1 MSKRGNIPEMTSE
14 TVHDYLRQIGS
25 QWTGQGTAMEL
36 GCWLGASSFPLL
48 QGLVSAGYNLPY
60 YCYDKWKANEQQ
72 IGIAQEW
79 GIKLRDKQ
87 DLQPLFERF
96 VCPVY
101 NNVVCHRGR
110 VEQEILKY
118 KGGKIEICL
127 FDAPKRN
134 PVFNISARKVT
145 LHFIPGVT
153 IWGLL
158 DYNFYKKHTGK
169 EREELLAPVRFMED
183 NEKCFEKIM
192 EWGDHCSCVFFRYK
206 GGKINV

>member
-14 TVHDYLRQIGS
+14 TVHDYIRQIGS

-36 GCWLGASSFPLL
+36 GCWLGASSVPLL
-48 QGLVSAGYNLPY
+48 QGLVQAGYNLPY

-72 IGIAQEW
+72 IGIAKEW
-79 GIKLRDKQ
+79 DITLRNKQ

-96 VCPVY
+96 VRPVY
-101 NNVVCHRGR
+101 NNIVCHRGR

-118 KGGKIEICL
+118 KG
-127 FDAPKRN
+127 A
-134 PVFNISARKVT
+134 SARKVT
-145 LHFIPGVT
+145 QYFIPGVT

-158 DYNFYKKHTGK
+158 DYNSYKKHTGQD
-169 EREELLAPVRFMED
+169 REDLLAPVRFMEA
-183 NEKCFEKIM
+183 NAKCFEKIM
-192 EWGDHCSCVFFRYK
+192 DWGDRCSCVFFRYK